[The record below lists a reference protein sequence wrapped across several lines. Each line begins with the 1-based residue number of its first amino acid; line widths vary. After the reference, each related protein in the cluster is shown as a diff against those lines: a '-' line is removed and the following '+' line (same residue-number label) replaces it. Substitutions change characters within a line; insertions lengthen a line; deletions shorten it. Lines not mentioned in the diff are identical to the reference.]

1 MSSALPKP
9 AAAPAACHD
18 ERHVGRSSV
27 HFSVDREH
35 QEITLS
41 LHYTTAIIAAFTVLV
56 AIVLAYAAG
65 RHSGTVSSAPYAAA
79 STDELRESPPTP
91 GALDVAPRLSAV
103 GSLQPAQQ
111 TFAPVKLSENPG
123 SPAPPTNGI
132 DTNQTEAR
140 RRGVRFL
147 GQSRSSLHGGKGP
160 EGLGERPE
168 LVQRDYQR
176 RLRAHPFTGVRG
188 GRAKH
193 HDAWRAI
200 CRKSE
205 VQAVRAARLQMEAE
219 FGFVGSRPLLG
230 RSPV

>member
-79 STDELRESPPTP
+79 
-91 GALDVAPRLSAV
+91 
-103 GSLQPAQQ
+103 
-111 TFAPVKLSENPG
+111 
-123 SPAPPTNGI
+123 
-132 DTNQTEAR
+132 
-140 RRGVRFL
+140 
-147 GQSRSSLHGGKGP
+147 
-160 EGLGERPE
+160 
-168 LVQRDYQR
+168 
-176 RLRAHPFTGVRG
+176 
-188 GRAKH
+188 
-193 HDAWRAI
+193 
-200 CRKSE
+200 
-205 VQAVRAARLQMEAE
+205 
-219 FGFVGSRPLLG
+219 
-230 RSPV
+230 